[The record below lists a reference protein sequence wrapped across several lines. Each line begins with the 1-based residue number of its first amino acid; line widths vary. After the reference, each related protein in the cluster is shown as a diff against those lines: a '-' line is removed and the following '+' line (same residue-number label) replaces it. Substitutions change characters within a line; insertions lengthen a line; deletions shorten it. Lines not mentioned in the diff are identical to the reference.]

1 MSTKDQIKQHLKQT
15 DVLTRFIYIN
25 GGLFLVAI
33 LIEIIDFLFQ
43 QEGLLIGVV
52 HKNLSLPASLSNL
65 IWKPWTLLTHMFYH
79 GSGFTHLAFN
89 MISLYLG
96 GRLFIQFLQ
105 SRKLISTYI
114 LGGLSGAFLYI
125 LSYNI
130 FPVFAA
136 GLPFYMALGA
146 SASTT
151 AIIIGIASY
160 VPNYEVRMPFIGFVK
175 LKYLALS
182 FVLIDLINI
191 TSSNSGGH
199 IAHLGG
205 ALYGFLYAMQL
216 KKGKDWSEGFYTVV
230 NAIKKPFA
238 KEPTLRKVY
247 SKPTNNTTRSK
258 PKPKQELDQ
267 ILDKIGQSGY
277 DSLTAEEKE
286 FLFKMGK
293 K

>member
-1 MSTKDQIKQHLKQT
+1 MSTTNQIKQHLKQT
-15 DVLTRFIYIN
+15 DELTRLIYIN
-25 GGLFLVAI
+25 AGLFLFAI

-43 QEGLLIGVV
+43 QNGALLSAVN
-52 HKNLSLPASLSNL
+52 KNLSLPADLGNL
-65 IWKPWTLLTHMFYH
+65 LWKPWTLLTHMFYH

-89 MISLYLG
+89 MISLYFG

-105 SRKLISTYI
+105 SRKLISSYI

-125 LSYNI
+125 LSYNV
-130 FPVFAA
+130 FPVFAD
-136 GLPFYMALGA
+136 GLPFFMALGA

-151 AIIIGIASY
+151 AIIIGIAAY
-160 VPNYEVRMPFIGFVK
+160 IPNYEVRMPFIGFVK
-175 LKYLALS
+175 LKYLALT
-182 FVLIDLINI
+182 FILIDLINI
-191 TSSNSGGH
+191 TSNNAGGH

-205 ALYGFLYAMQL
+205 ALYGILYASQL
-216 KKGKDWSEGFYTVV
+216 KKGKDWSEHFY
-230 NAIKKPFA
+230 ALLRRIKKLFV

-247 SKPTNNTTRSK
+247 SKPTNNTNQTK
-258 PKPKQELDQ
+258 PKSKQELDE